1 MKRTVIAAAGCLIGS
16 VSAAE
21 NLDGID
27 RFICAPGQVQVC
39 IEFDTC
45 YAASPA
51 DLGMPDFVI
60 IDTDEQIIS
69 TTPASGD
76 ERSSAFS
83 SYVREAGLISLQG
96 IEGERAFSFVIDE
109 ATGRLTA
116 AVSLDGM
123 TVTAFGACT
132 ATEGL

>member
-1 MKRTVIAAAGCLIGS
+1 MKNRAIAAAGVLITGI
-16 VSAAE
+16 SAADD
-21 NLDGID
+21 LAGID
-27 RFICAPGQVQVC
+27 RLICAAGQVQVC

-51 DLGMPDFVI
+51 ELGMPDFVI
-60 IDTDEQIIS
+60 IDTDEQLVS
-69 TTPASGD
+69 TTPASG
-76 ERSSAFS
+76 ENRATSFS
-83 SYVREAGLISLQG
+83 SFLREAGLIYLQG

-109 ATGRLTA
+109 ATGRMTA

-132 ATEGL
+132 GTEDL